1 MNSFYLVW
9 LACRSVCME
18 IDLVFW
24 VICIIYY
31 TVKIV
36 NRKSARTGEPY
47 RKGALQCSLSS
58 AHRSDVPIIY
68 HFAYSHS
75 IVL

>member
-31 TVKIV
+31 TVKVV
-36 NRKSARTGEPY
+36 NR
-47 RKGALQCSLSS
+47 
-58 AHRSDVPIIY
+58 
-68 HFAYSHS
+68 
-75 IVL
+75 